1 VSSCPEYDRLSAD
14 VQKILDDL
22 GETVSFLTE
31 VFRAK
36 NDQSFRRLD
45 KQLEL
50 LVGEKERAVGA
61 LRQHVKDHGCEPT
74 ISSDPAANTQKAS

>member
-1 VSSCPEYDRLSAD
+1 MENRVSSCPEHDRLSAE
-14 VQKILDDL
+14 VQRILDDL
-22 GETVSFLTE
+22 GETVAFLSE

-61 LRQHVKDHGCEPT
+61 LRQHVRDHGCEPKV
-74 ISSDPAANTQKAS
+74 SETQKAS